1 MHYDWDISPL
11 YKGFDDP
18 AFSRDIEAL
27 REKAAAFVAFA
38 ETLDQIEPLE
48 GLKRGTQLLEEM
60 ILLTD
65 HLNPYI
71 RLRLATNTGD
81 PEAVAWQGK
90 LNAITASYAGAE
102 ALYKQWAGKLPD
114 LEALLEQD
122 EVLKEYTFYYTQL
135 ADSCK
140 YLMNSD
146 REEAVAS
153 MSIPGSK
160 AWAAMR
166 GTLTSRA
173 KAQYRGKSMSMVGL
187 RSLAFDADPEVRRE
201 GFEAELKCY
210 EHIIAPIACAM
221 NALKLATIT
230 EARMRGFDSA
240 LSWMLSKDR
249 MQHTTLDAMFSAVK
263 ESLPQLQ
270 RFNKAKAKYLGHKN
284 GLPWYD
290 LSAPLG
296 KSTGTFTPET
306 SRDCLLK
313 HFTPFDQELADMMD
327 TAFRDAWID
336 FYAKPGKRDGAF
348 CTSCRSL
355 GRSWV
360 HTNFMGSFG
369 SVKTLAHEL
378 GHAFHNVCI
387 RDHRPLNKSYGR
399 PVSETA
405 SIFNEYVLQGAA
417 LAEAKD
423 PQEELY
429 MLNNCLDA
437 EVNLVMD
444 IYSRFLFEDEVFRRV
459 EDEFLTED
467 KLCDIMIRAQKEAFG
482 DSLDPDKLHPYMW
495 ICKPH
500 YYSYFYYNY
509 PYIFGRL
516 FSLGLYSM
524 YKAEGAAF
532 VPKYKKLL
540 HTTSVA
546 TTEDAAKVAGID
558 LTDKAFWKQSLDSFK
573 EMIDRFCA
581 LTEEL

>member
-1 MHYDWDISPL
+1 MRYDWDITPL
-11 YKGFDDP
+11 YKDFDDP
-18 AFSRDIEAL
+18 AFLRDIEAL
-27 REKAAAFVAFA
+27 RVKAAELVAFA
-38 ETLDQIEPLE
+38 ETLSQIEPLE
-48 GLKRGTQLLEEM
+48 SLKHGTQLLEEL

-71 RLRLATNTGD
+71 RLRLATNTSD
-81 PEAVAWQGK
+81 PDATAWQGK

-102 ALYKQWAGKLPD
+102 ATYKQWAGKLPN

-122 EVLKEYTFYYTQL
+122 EVLKEYKFYYTQM

-153 MSIPGSK
+153 MNISGSK

-166 GTLTSRA
+166 GTVTSHVTAEFRGEAKTMTALRA
-173 KAQYRGKSMSMVGL
+173 
-187 RSLAFDADPEVRRE
+187 LASNNDPDVRRE
-201 GFEAELKCY
+201 GFRAELNCY
-210 EHIIAPIACAM
+210 EPIKEPIAHAM
-221 NALKLATIT
+221 NALKTATAT
-230 EARMRGFDSA
+230 EARMRGYESA
-240 LSWMLSKDR
+240 LDWTLKKDR
-249 MQHTTLDAMFSAVK
+249 MEQATLDAMLSAVK
-263 ESLPQLQ
+263 DSLPQLQ
-270 RFNKAKAKYLGHKN
+270 RYIKAKATYLGHKN
-284 GLPWYD
+284 GMPWYD
-290 LSAPLG
+290 LSAPVG
-296 KSTGTFTPET
+296 KQTATYTPEEA
-306 SRDCLLK
+306 RDYLLK
-313 HFTPFDQELADMMD
+313 IFYAFDKDMGNMME

-348 CTSCRSL
+348 CTSSRSM

-360 HTNFMGSFG
+360 HTNYGGGFG
-369 SVKTLAHEL
+369 AVKTLAHEL

-387 RDHRPLNKSYGR
+387 HDHRPLNKSYGR

-423 PQEELY
+423 PQEELA
-429 MLNNCLDA
+429 MLDKCLDA
-437 EVNLVMD
+437 EVTMIMD

-459 EDEFLTED
+459 ENEFLTAD
-467 KLCDIMIRAQKEAFG
+467 KLCQIMVSAQKEAFG
-482 DSLDPDKLHPYMW
+482 DSLDPEQLHPYMW

-500 YYSYFYYNY
+500 YYSYFYYNF

-516 FSLGLYSM
+516 FSLGLYTQ
-524 YKAEGAAF
+524 YKAEGEAF
-532 VPKYKKLL
+532 IPKYKKLL

-558 LTDKAFWKQSLDSFK
+558 LTTKAFWKQSLDDLI
-573 EMIDRFCA
+573 ETVDRFCQ
-581 LTEEL
+581 LTDA